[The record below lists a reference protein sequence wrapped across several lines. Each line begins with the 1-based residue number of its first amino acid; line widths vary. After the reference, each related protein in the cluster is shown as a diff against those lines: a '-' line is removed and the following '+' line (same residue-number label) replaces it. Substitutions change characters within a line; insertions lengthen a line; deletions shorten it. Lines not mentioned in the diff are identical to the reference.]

1 MAEEQLTKLAAGDKV
16 RHRDVGEDGP
26 IGTVVKYHGA
36 TADGAGI
43 YQVAYRSRT
52 GSRQL
57 MRYPIASLVLVE
69 RAQAE

>member
-1 MAEEQLTKLAAGDKV
+1 MAEELTKLNVGDKV
-16 RHRDVGEDGP
+16 RHRDVGDDGP
-26 IGTVVKYHGA
+26 VGTVVKYHGA

-52 GSRQL
+52 GSKQM

-69 RAQAE
+69 RAPAE

>member
-1 MAEEQLTKLAAGDKV
+1 MGEELTVLHTGDKV

-26 IGTVVKYHGA
+26 VGTVVKYHGA

-43 YQVAYRSRT
+43 YQVAYRSAT
-52 GSRQL
+52 GSKQL

-69 RAQAE
+69 RAAAG